1 MRIAGRNSIPT
12 EKKKRTN
19 ERASYEIKKKKEQA
33 VEEIESRHESNR
45 DPITKLIRRQENSCT
60 SFICNQ
66 VTYKEDKELY
76 IENY

>member
-1 MRIAGRNSIPT
+1 
-12 EKKKRTN
+12 
-19 ERASYEIKKKKEQA
+19 

-60 SFICNQ
+60 PFICISSQ

-76 IENY
+76 IEDYLKKLNANSFNF